1 MDRADDIPQHLSEL
15 VALNAERLTAADTRL
30 LDVLMQNPMRAALEN
45 GREISNRAGL
55 HPSSARRRMFRTA
68 SAGKGMRKR
77 SAPSSPM

>member
-1 MDRADDIPQHLSEL
+1 MQPTIADDSMYCTLDNISI
-15 VALNAERLTAADTRL
+15 LTHKCAG
-30 LDVLMQNPMRAALEN
+30 E
-45 GREISNRAGL
+45 GGL